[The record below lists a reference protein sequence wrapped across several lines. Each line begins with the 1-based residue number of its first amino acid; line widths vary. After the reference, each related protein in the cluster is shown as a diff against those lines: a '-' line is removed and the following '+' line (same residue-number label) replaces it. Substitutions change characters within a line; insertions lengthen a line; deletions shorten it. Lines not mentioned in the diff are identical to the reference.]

1 MSHRIEFAL
10 AAVRQF
16 SKLPRDAQRRIAPYI
31 DALAGQPRPE
41 GAKRLVAT
49 EELWR
54 IRVGSYR
61 VVYAVEGAR
70 LLVLVVKIGHRRD
83 VYRGL

>member
-1 MSHRIEFAL
+1 VSFRIEFAS

-16 SKLPRDAQRRIAPYI
+16 SKLPRDAQRRIARHV
-31 DALAGQPRPE
+31 DALAEQPRPD

-61 VVYAVEGAR
+61 VVYAIEDAR